1 MKFVIL
7 GHLMKKE
14 DLRVFFP
21 LGRYLPIKLMEG
33 FIAMLP
39 SKKSFQ
45 VASHFKVF
53 DKAEGWTVGV
63 ALTPQQM
70 MALPKEKVRKKI
82 LEAVLFSQEK
92 LGAELL
98 MLGALTAPLTSA
110 GKWLVENPKVK
121 LNITTGNTYTAAI
134 SIKGAEKAAEL
145 AGLDFSKI
153 KMAIVGA
160 AGVIGEAVTKYF
172 NQKGVNLILVERAEE
187 KFERLKP
194 SLVGKN
200 YKLTCN
206 LAEIIDADLVVTAT
220 SHPEALIR
228 PEFLKNNAVVIDV
241 AEPPDVPSNIE
252 EERPDVI
259 CIDGGRVRWDNI
271 DCGMDIGTPK
281 HVGFACMTE
290 VIMQALEERRENYVG
305 SVDLNHMKETIE
317 WGEKYG
323 LTLAD
328 FTCFNK
334 PIPLERFEKIKNLNK
349 NK

>member
-14 DLRVFFP
+14 DLRIFFP
-21 LGRYLPIKLMEG
+21 LGRYLPLKLMEG
-33 FIAMLP
+33 FVAMLP
-39 SKKSFQ
+39 NKRSFQ

-53 DKAEGWTVGV
+53 DKAEGWVVGV

-70 MALPKEKVRKKI
+70 MTLPKEKIRKKI

-134 SIKGAEKAAEL
+134 AIQAAEKAAEL
-145 AGLDFSKI
+145 AELDLSKI

-160 AGVIGEAVTKYF
+160 AGVIGEAITKYF
-172 NQKGVNLILVERAEE
+172 NQKNVDLILVERSKE

-194 SLVGKN
+194 SLIGQN

-206 LAEIIDADLVVTAT
+206 LDRIIEADLVITAT

-228 PEFLKNNAVVIDV
+228 PEFLKEKAIVVDV
-241 AEPPDVPSNIE
+241 AEPSDVPSNIE
-252 EERPDVI
+252 SIRPDVI
-259 CIDGGRVRWDNI
+259 CIDGGRVKWENI
-271 DCGMDIGTPK
+271 DCGMDLGTPK
-281 HVGFACMTE
+281 NVGFACMTE
-290 VIMQALEERRENYVG
+290 VIMQALEERRENYIG
-305 SVDLNHMKETIE
+305 SVDLNHMQETIE
-317 WGEKYG
+317 WGKKYG

-334 PIPLERFEKIKNLNK
+334 PIPLEKFKRIKH
-349 NK
+349 